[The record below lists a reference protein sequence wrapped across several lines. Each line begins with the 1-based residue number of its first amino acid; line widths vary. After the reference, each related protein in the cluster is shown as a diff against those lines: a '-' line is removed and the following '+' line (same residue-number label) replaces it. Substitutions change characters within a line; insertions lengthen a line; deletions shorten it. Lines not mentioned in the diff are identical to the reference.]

1 MASSQTST
9 QAQKEMIIDGRI
21 FARPVLIERTNNEN
35 EDVDLMEFVVSKV
48 KQQGIY
54 RLVSSHSEVFDKKI
68 IEEFYLNAA
77 VSLFSLNLGGGVR
90 EISSSVNGVEIC
102 LNQALLEKLYKLPS
116 DGLKFEELE
125 GYGTPEFLADYW
137 SFFVGDKNNKSTH
150 VSCHKKNFLI
160 KFVFLHDLCCR
171 ILENRTGAFEM
182 CTNLRFRM
190 MTAIMA
196 GERVNWCQIILKR
209 IHEECAK
216 PMSQKKSFGVIIH
229 YILEKCGVIPSRS
242 ARKIGVGKF
251 IGGSPSSIYNKDSPT
266 ANRVLPR
273 MLPLSENSRDVSSK
287 PATVEKSKKR
297 KRSSH
302 SKSTAELA
310 VEKPMKK
317 KLRKLVKSKP
327 TVDQDTVTAQAAQP
341 AQPNI
346 LQGPTPVEEAPLALI
361 TEGTGESAA
370 PTEQTISSPVRDST
384 PIQDPHFDRVPT
396 PVRSPAHERVPSPVR
411 DPSPVN
417 PTDDPVTVRSPSPT
431 HIIQQTLFQ
440 VDVDQAMERV
450 AQWKSNRVSPYD
462 TLYNWSDWK
471 EEELFVLEVTDTQ
484 QVESLISWD
493 ISFCKELVETHYQAK
508 ERARLK
514 GKSVADNRSSSN
526 HSDHRDDDDDDDALQ
541 IGMRVSQEEARENDL
556 NRIQRSQGH
565 GTSTQPPSPRPANPT
580 ADQEESVPPQP
591 SEGSARAT
599 LQEEVSP
606 HREQAAAESRQEDS
620 VPPVLPTTESFHTAR
635 EDTIPTVSHQ
645 DAAGPSTSRIP
656 LSSPISVSS
665 PSDDGF
671 LADVRPPSSPTNFVA
686 IRQLGEHEEK
696 LVSPEPA
703 PYTGSGLPSI
713 FLDDA
718 VRALNRAAKE
728 LYDLQFIA
736 TDELTGVKRA
746 IQEVEEIFTLMP
758 PAFAQLLS
766 ELQKQQENLIQQE
779 AAKTRISEAKTVAAL
794 QETKSRLNDHDAQF
808 ERVHR
813 HINEVEERIL
823 KALEDIGSKVTSLDE
838 AKKGED
844 AREKAKQWRV
854 EKEAELDIIFEDSVH
869 QALSNL
875 APKPYRGTGDT
886 PVRNPTA
893 PWYETLKKPR
903 EIFLPT
909 HRQPSEIEVK
919 EWRKTE
925 LMRYFWTLAQESP
938 LIKKYKTL
946 QEATAEF
953 NRMLREGTLP
963 KQVYIKSMLRSGNKP
978 THPDDWMLAFDRS
991 AEGRALYRD
1000 REDDSFTNWWRGTK
1014 NDPSWKKH

>member
-125 GYGTPEFLADYW
+125 GYGTPEFLAAYW

-160 KFVFLHDLCCR
+160 QFVFLHDLCCR

-229 YILEKCGVIPSRS
+229 YILEKCGVVPSRS
-242 ARKIGVGKF
+242 ARKIGAGKF
-251 IGGSPSSIYNKDSPT
+251 FGGSPSSIYNKDSPT
-266 ANRVLPR
+266 ANRVSPR
-273 MLPLSENSRDVSSK
+273 SLPLSENPRDVSSK
-287 PATVEKSKKR
+287 PTTEGKSKKR

-302 SKSTAELA
+302 RKSSAEPA
-310 VEKPMKK
+310 VQEPMRK
-317 KLRKLVKSKP
+317 KLRKLVKTKP

-346 LQGPTPVEEAPLALI
+346 LQGPTLVEEAPVALI
-361 TEGTGESAA
+361 TEGTGESAS
-370 PTEQTISSPVRDST
+370 PTEPTTSPPVREST
-384 PIQDPHFDRVPT
+384 LVQDPHLNRVPN
-396 PVRSPAHERVPSPVR
+396 PICNPSPA
-411 DPSPVN
+411 N
-417 PTDDPVTVRSPSPT
+417 PTADPVTVRSPSPS
-431 HIIQQTLFQ
+431 ILIQQTLFQ

-450 AQWKSNRVSPYD
+450 IQWKSNRVSPYD
-462 TLYNWSDWK
+462 TLFHWADWK
-471 EEELFVLEVTDTQ
+471 EEELFVFEVTNTE
-484 QVESLISWD
+484 QVGSLIQWD
-493 ISFCKELVETHYQAK
+493 INFCRELVEAHYQAK
-508 ERARLK
+508 EKARLK
-514 GKSVADNRSSSN
+514 GKSVTDERSSSTK
-526 HSDHRDDDDDDDALQ
+526 SDHESDKDDDAFQAGLR
-541 IGMRVSQEEARENDL
+541 ISREESRAQEFNSNNQDRG
-556 NRIQRSQGH
+556 I
-565 GTSTQPPSPRPANPT
+565 GTSTQQPPSQAEQPSA
-580 ADQEESVPPQP
+580 AQEESVPPQP
-591 SEGSARAT
+591 AAVLSRTT
-599 LQEEVSP
+599 LQEEVNP
-606 HREQAAAESRQEDS
+606 HREQAAVESQQEES
-620 VPPVLPTTESFHTAR
+620 VPPVQPTTDSFHTAK
-635 EDTIPTVSHQ
+635 EDTIPPVCQPSV
-645 DAAGPSTSRIP
+645 AAPSTSP
-656 LSSPISVSS
+656 VSVSS

-671 LADVRPPSSPTNFVA
+671 LPDVRPPSSPTNFVS
-686 IRQLGEHEEK
+686 IRQHEEPEDK
-696 LVSPEPA
+696 IASPEQTA
-703 PYTGSGLPSI
+703 YTGNGLPSI

-718 VRALNRAAKE
+718 VRAINKAAKE

-736 TDELTGVKRA
+736 TDELTGIKRV
-746 IQEVEEIFTLMP
+746 IQEVEGVFTTLP
-758 PAFAQLLS
+758 PVFKQMLQQL
-766 ELQKQQENLIQQE
+766 KQQQETLIQAE
-779 AAKTRISEAKTVAAL
+779 ESKTRIAEAKTLAAL
-794 QETKSRLNDHDAQF
+794 QETNSRLNAHDAQC
-808 ERVHR
+808 ESVHK
-813 HINEVEERIL
+813 HISQVEARIMT
-823 KALEDIGSKVTSLDE
+823 ALEDIASKVTYLDE
-838 AKKGED
+838 SKKGEE
-844 AREKAKQWRV
+844 AREKAKQWRAD
-854 EKEAELDIIFEDSVH
+854 KEAEMDRMFEDSVH
-869 QALSNL
+869 QTLSNL
-875 APKPYRGTGDT
+875 APKPYSGTGDT

-919 EWRKTE
+919 ERRKTE